1 MWYIADLLF
10 AQLPVPGEERVTC
23 ESCNVLLEAPSAL
36 DVYDKAATWAESHIE
51 GTAFQFLGITHI
63 HSLSDS
69 QPNDGTEIGGQF
81 FDDANV
87 WERRDELIPD
97 KNQIPVIIWE
107 QNPETPI
114 GDMMTAEQ
122 KKQLKQIFRSD

>member
-23 ESCNVLLEAPSAL
+23 ESCNVLFEARSASE
-36 DVYDKAATWAESHIE
+36 VYDRASTWAESHIE
-51 GTAFQFLGITHI
+51 GTAFHFLGVTHI

-69 QPNDGTEIGGQF
+69 QPTDGTEVGGHF
-81 FDDANV
+81 FDDVSV
-87 WERRDELIPD
+87 WERRDELIPEKD
-97 KNQIPVIIWE
+97 QIPVITWE
-107 QNPETPI
+107 QNCDMPI

-122 KKQLKQIFRSD
+122 KKKLKEILRSD